1 MLLGLPCVAA
11 AVGGIPS
18 MLEDGREGYLYG
30 DALDEKALANAIL
43 RVLQSQDGRHGHGPG
58 RPAPGR
64 CGPTTPPA
72 TPMI

>member
-1 MLLGLPCVAA
+1 
-11 AVGGIPS
+11 

-43 RVLQSQDGRHGHGPG
+43 RVLQSPDGGTAMGQAARA
-58 RPAPGR
+58 RAR
-64 CGPTTPPA
+64 GPTTPPA